1 MNDLLPD
8 PAPVLEL
15 LVGFRRSKTMF
26 AAVELGVF
34 DALSAGSKP
43 LDALAQELKARP
55 DALERLLDA
64 CVGLGLLSKTHGAYA
79 NTPATTTY
87 LCKQSDRRVLG
98 YVHFSNHVMW
108 NLWSHLE
115 DAVREGTNRW
125 KQAYGWDAPIFA
137 NFFHTEEA
145 LREFLLG
152 MHGYGLIS
160 SPQVV
165 EAFDLSP
172 YHVLA
177 DLGGATGHLAV
188 AACRRYGAM
197 RAVVQDLPEALP
209 LARELV
215 SQTEV
220 HDRVGFSAGDFFRDP
235 LPAADV
241 YALGR
246 ILHDWAEPKI
256 LTLLGR
262 IHEALASGGAVLIA
276 EKLLNEDKTGPTW
289 AQMQNLNM
297 LCCTEGKERTLEE
310 YQALLQ
316 SVGFD
321 QVQVRRLPGPLDA
334 VLARKP

>member
-1 MNDLLPD
+1 MTDPLPD
-8 PAPVLEL
+8 PAPILEL

-34 DALSAGSKP
+34 DALSAGSKT
-43 LDALAQELKARP
+43 LETLAQEIKAQP
-55 DALERLLDA
+55 DSLERLLDA
-64 CVGLGLLSKTHGAYA
+64 CVGLGLLSKVDGGYA
-79 NTPATTTY
+79 NTAATTTY
-87 LCKQSDRRVLG
+87 LCRSSSRRVLG

-137 NFFHTEEA
+137 NFFHTEET

-172 YHVLA
+172 FPVLA

-188 AACRRYGAM
+188 AACRRYGTM
-197 RAVVQDLPEALP
+197 TAVVQDLPEALP

-215 SQTEV
+215 SRTEV
-220 HDRVGFSAGDFFRDP
+220 HERVRFSGGDFFRDA
-235 LPAADV
+235 LPAADI

-246 ILHDWAEPKI
+246 ILHDWTEPKI
-256 LTLLGR
+256 LTLLQR
-262 IHEALASGGAVLIA
+262 IFEALPSGGAVLIA
-276 EKLLNEDKTGPTW
+276 EKLLNEDKSGPSW

-297 LCCTEGKERTLEE
+297 LCCTEGKERTLQE

-334 VLARKP
+334 VLARKL